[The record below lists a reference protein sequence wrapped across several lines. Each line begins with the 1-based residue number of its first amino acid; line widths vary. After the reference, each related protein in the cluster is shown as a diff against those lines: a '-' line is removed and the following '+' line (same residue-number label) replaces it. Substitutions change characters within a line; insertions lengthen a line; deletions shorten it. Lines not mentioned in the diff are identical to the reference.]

1 MSLLRQTPRRFSPFP
16 PGWNAHSAA
25 PTNKSQLLRYQFI
38 MSEAWCCL
46 FHCIDRGRLLAAN
59 ALRFYSV
66 LSRNDGIPCTNLN
79 PIRLQLISLCC
90 KLRPSQVLFSAEL
103 TTWIYH
109 KGEVLRTQPEQFF
122 NLCFM
127 FPNFPNGTN

>member
-1 MSLLRQTPRRFSPFP
+1 MLFLPRTPRRISPFP
-16 PGWNAHSAA
+16 PGSYASSAA
-25 PTNKSQLLRYQFI
+25 LTNKLQLLRYQFI

-46 FHCIDRGRLLAAN
+46 FHCIDRSRLLAAN
-59 ALRFYSV
+59 VLRFYSV
-66 LSRNDGIPCTNLN
+66 LSHNDGIPCTNLN

-90 KLRPSQVLFSAEL
+90 KLRLSQVLFSAEL
-103 TTWIYH
+103 TTRIYH

>member
-1 MSLLRQTPRRFSPFP
+1 MLLLPQTPRGFSPSP
-16 PGWNAHSAA
+16 PGPCATSAA
-25 PTNKSQLLRYQFI
+25 PTNKLQLLRYQFI

-46 FHCIDRGRLLAAN
+46 FHCIDRSRLLAAN
-59 ALRFYSV
+59 VLQFYSV

-90 KLRPSQVLFSAEL
+90 KLGLSQVLFSAEL
-103 TTWIYH
+103 TTRIYH

-122 NLCFM
+122 NLCFV
-127 FPNFPNGTN
+127 FPIFPNGTN